1 MRRVSGTPVTR
12 PGRASFWLRVAVS
25 LGLLALLLAFVDRSE
40 LGRRLAG
47 AEPHLL
53 VVVIGLVTVDR
64 LLMAGKW
71 WLLVRGRDAA
81 VSLWAA
87 VRAYYLGSFA
97 GLFLPMTIGAD
108 AVRVAA
114 LAGPGRTAGLVASV
128 VLERLVGALSQ
139 GVLAAVALAM
149 LVAQGLGAQIGPAER
164 WGLAG
169 ALGLAFVLFPLT
181 FPVAGWAAVRLG
193 RRTGWRAKLGTL
205 ATAYAQY
212 ADSMG
217 LVVLFFGLTLLEGM
231 IPVVYH
237 YVTGRALGL
246 DPGWTLYI
254 ATIPIVFLVARLP
267 VSLGGVGVLELGFVY
282 LASLLGLG
290 RTEAFSIAVLAEALV
305 LFALVP
311 GAVVYL
317 FPAAAPVPG
326 RPRARL
332 P

>member
-1 MRRVSGTPVTR
+1 
-12 PGRASFWLRVAVS
+12 
-25 LGLLALLLAFVDRSE
+25 LALLLALVDRHE

-53 VVVIGLVTVDR
+53 AAVVGLVTADR

-81 VSLWAA
+81 VGLWAA

-128 VLERLVGALSQ
+128 VLERMVGALAQ
-139 GVLAAVALAM
+139 GVLATVALGT
-149 LVAQGLGAQIGPAER
+149 LIAQGLGARIGPAER

-169 ALGLAFVLFPLT
+169 LLALALAAFPLT
-181 FPVAGWAAVRLG
+181 FPAARWGARRLG
-193 RRTGWRAKLGTL
+193 QRPGWPARLG
-205 ATAYAQY
+205 AFAAAYARY
-212 ADSMG
+212 GDAAW
-217 LVVLFFGLTLLEGM
+217 LVVLFFGLTLVEGV

-246 DPGWTLYI
+246 DPGFTLYI
-254 ATIPIVFLVARLP
+254 ATVPIVFLVARLP
-267 VSLGGVGVLELGFVY
+267 VSLGGVGVVELGFVY

-305 LFALVP
+305 LLALAP
-311 GAVVYL
+311 GAVLYL
-317 FPAAAPVPG
+317 FPAVVAVPE
-326 RPRARL
+326 RPRERL